1 MKQEIQIGGFKF
13 QKTTRGVWG
22 WLRIEAQS
30 GYWSMILRSD
40 NVMYQV
46 LDNMLKSGYQEWV
59 HSYIQ
64 QAFIAASVSPDA
76 EWAED
81 FARIYESYVNRI
93 AQSQAEPTEDEQK
106 EALEEVMVNY
116 VAQQENEKKNE

>member
-1 MKQEIQIGGFKF
+1 MKQEIQIGGFKL

-40 NVMYQV
+40 NTMYQL
-46 LDNMLKSGYQEWV
+46 LDKMLESGHTEWV

-64 QAFIAASVSPDA
+64 QAFISASVSPDA

-81 FARIYESYVNRI
+81 FARIYEAYVNRI
-93 AQSQAEPTEDEQK
+93 LQAQGTPTEEEERD
-106 EALEEVMVNY
+106 ALEEVMVNQ
-116 VAQQENEKKNE
+116 VAQQENVKK